1 MTNNFWKNVSRYP
14 SFFISSMIG
23 LLLIIL
29 TPIKNLFKNNKL
41 KPILLFG
48 FIVFLSSIYLI
59 IVNMLSL

>member
-1 MTNNFWKNVSRYP
+1 MANNFWKNVSRYP

-41 KPILLFG
+41 KPILLIG
-48 FIVFLSSIYLI
+48 FLVFLLIIYLI
-59 IVNMLSL
+59 LASMLSL